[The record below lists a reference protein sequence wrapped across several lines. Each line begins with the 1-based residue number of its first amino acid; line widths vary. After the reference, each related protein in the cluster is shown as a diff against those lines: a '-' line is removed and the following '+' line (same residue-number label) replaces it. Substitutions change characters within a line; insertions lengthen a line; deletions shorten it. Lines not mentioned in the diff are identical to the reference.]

1 MIKYIFVIILGGCCA
16 AIGFMY
22 SERLRQRVCLLD
34 ALRSSLK
41 QAGMLISYSAITL
54 SEIAKRLSTLET
66 VGGLWKQMQLK
77 LEANCDVQMAWEEAL
92 AYERSSGGSVCTLR
106 EDELLIMNEFIAQF
120 GKSDRE
126 NQIANIEMALE
137 RLGVIYEQ
145 ALEEQRKKGRMYR
158 SVGLLSALAI
168 IVLCW

>member
-1 MIKYIFVIILGGCCA
+1 
-16 AIGFMY
+16 
-22 SERLRQRVCLLD
+22 
-34 ALRSSLK
+34 
-41 QAGMLISYSAITL
+41 
-54 SEIAKRLSTLET
+54 
-66 VGGLWKQMQLK
+66 
-77 LEANCDVQMAWEEAL
+77 
-92 AYERSSGGSVCTLR
+92 
-106 EDELLIMNEFIAQF
+106 MNEFIAQF